1 MTRPPAY
8 QPKLKEL
15 TPRLERLFKERGWL
29 DRRTVQR
36 IERPDPAHVDLMNRI
51 VGVGVVTAQTFGPQA
66 SRPRL
71 AEV

>member
-15 TPRLERLFKERGWL
+15 TPRLARLFKERGWI
-29 DRRTVQR
+29 DRRTVQLK
-36 IERPDPAHVDLMNRI
+36 PKT
-51 VGVGVVTAQTFGPQA
+51 GQ
-66 SRPRL
+66 PRL